1 MGVLNNTGTNMTTTV
16 TLTKRTGTVLTLDTD
31 KKYVEKDIALTLEA
45 QSASPAFTGGAI
57 SGTAT
62 ATYTNASI
70 STTNDS
76 GVSVQAKGSA
86 NRAAITYNGAV
97 NGWVTA
103 NNGATAY
110 GASSSAAT
118 LIPETKYITGV
129 DIKASKNFNI
139 TVPNGSSSI
148 TFNFAVDANGN
159 VLVT

>member
-45 QSASPAFTGGAI
+45 QSASPAFSGGAV

-62 ATYTNASI
+62 ATYTNAAV
-70 STTNDS
+70 STTNSS

-86 NRAAITYNGAV
+86 DRAAVTYNGTV

-103 NNGATAY
+103 NSGATAY
-110 GASSSAAT
+110 VATTSATALT
-118 LIPETKYITGV
+118 PETRYITGV
-129 DIKASKNFNI
+129 TIGNSKNFNI
-139 TVPNGSSSI
+139 TVPNGSGSI
-148 TFNFAVDANGN
+148 TFNFAIDDSGN

>member
-62 ATYTNASI
+62 ATYTNASV

-76 GVSVQAKGSA
+76 GVSV
-86 NRAAITYNGAV
+86 
-97 NGWVTA
+97 
-103 NNGATAY
+103 
-110 GASSSAAT
+110 
-118 LIPETKYITGV
+118 
-129 DIKASKNFNI
+129 
-139 TVPNGSSSI
+139 
-148 TFNFAVDANGN
+148 
-159 VLVT
+159 

>member
-45 QSASPAFTGGAI
+45 QSASPAFTGGTI

-86 NRAAITYNGAV
+86 NRAAVTYSGAV

-110 GASSSAAT
+110 GASASATALT
-118 LIPETKYITGV
+118 PETKYITGV
-129 DIKASKNFNI
+129 DIKTSKNFNI

-159 VLVT
+159 VTVT